1 MVQYL
6 IRLDDLCPTNN
17 LTKWQRFFNLCD
29 DFGIKPII
37 AVIPYNVD
45 PKLLKC
51 GNYNPDYWQLVRE
64 LQRKGYTIGM
74 HGYEHLYQS
83 GNSGLLRMNNRS
95 EFAGLP
101 LIAQE
106 AKIKQ
111 ASEKFKQEGVVTSCF
126 IAPAHT
132 FDINTLIAL
141 KKHSYIK
148 TISDG
153 LLNMPYKRFGFDW
166 IPAQLSEVAEK
177 KAHTWTFNYH
187 PETCTDK
194 GFYNLEKFIVK
205 HYRHFVSADQLT
217 FKEYTRYDSIKEQT
231 IIYRRL
237 FHDKLKLAAALL
249 KFYAT

>member
-1 MVQYL
+1 MIQYL

-17 LTKWQRFFNLCD
+17 LAKWYRFFNLFD
-29 DFGIKPII
+29 DFRIKPII
-37 AVIPYNVD
+37 AVIPNNVD
-45 PKLLKC
+45 PKLIKC
-51 GNYNPDYWQLVRE
+51 GDYNLNYWQLVRE

-74 HGYEHLYQS
+74 HGYEHRYQS
-83 GNSGLLRMNNRS
+83 TNSGLLRMNNRS

-106 AKIKQ
+106 EKIKQ
-111 ASEKFKQEGVVTSCF
+111 ATEIFKQEGVLTSCF

-141 KKHSYIK
+141 KKYSYIK

-166 IPAQLSEVAEK
+166 IPAQLSEVAK
-177 KAHTWTFNYH
+177 KQTNTWTFNYH

-205 HYRHFVSADQLT
+205 YHKHFVSTDALV
-217 FKEYTRYDSIKEQT
+217 FKEYTRYDSIKERA

-237 FHDKLKLAAALL
+237 FRDKLKFATALL
-249 KFYAT
+249 KLIST